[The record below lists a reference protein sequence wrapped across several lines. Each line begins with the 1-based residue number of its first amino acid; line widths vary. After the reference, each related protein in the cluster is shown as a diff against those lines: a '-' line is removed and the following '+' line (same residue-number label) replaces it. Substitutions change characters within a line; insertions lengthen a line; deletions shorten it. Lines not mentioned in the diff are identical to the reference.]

1 MKNQVAKSNSKI
13 TIATVNTN
21 AIEGYAVFVRN
32 VDDTILHP
40 RINKWTLSFNKA
52 LEFANYYADPKSG
65 FGDVIVYVT
74 EYTRPMHKI
83 DFSVAYSEDMGA

>member
-1 MKNQVAKSNSKI
+1 MQNTQNKSKI

-32 VDDTILHP
+32 VDENELSP
-40 RINKWTLSFNKA
+40 RINKWTLSFDKA
-52 LEFANYYADPKSG
+52 LEFANFYAETFPTLNG
-65 FGDVIVYVT
+65 VDVIVYVT
-74 EYTRPMHKI
+74 EYIRPMHKI